1 MSLGEYPEN
10 RPHLFT
16 HTAHPWREQRAQRGP
31 VKVVDQHRTGGV
43 YARFNAWLAVH
54 TTAAVGSMTC
64 AYLFT
69 LVACISLPA
78 AISSHNVIV
87 IVSWFAQTLVQ
98 LVLLSVIMVGQ
109 GIQGAAA
116 DKRGEQT
123 YLDAEAILHS
133 ADQIA
138 QHLTAQDAH
147 LLEQDGKLADLVTR
161 LTGQGAGAPGAARPD
176 SAG

>member
-1 MSLGEYPEN
+1 MSLGEGMERAAFRHVP
-10 RPHLFT
+10 
-16 HTAHPWREQRAQRGP
+16 HPWREKREQAGP
-31 VKVVDQHRTGGV
+31 VKVADQHRSGGV
-43 YARFNAWLAVH
+43 YARFNAWLATR
-54 TTAAVGSMTC
+54 TTVAVGSMTC

-69 LVACISLPA
+69 IIACISLPA
-78 AISSHNVIV
+78 AISSHSVIV

-123 YLDAEAILHS
+123 FLDAEAILHS

-138 QHLTAQDAH
+138 AHLTAQDEH
-147 LLEQDGKLADLVTR
+147 LLEQDTKLAGLVTQVEGLVAR
-161 LTGQGAGAPGAARPD
+161 LTPPA
-176 SAG
+176 SS